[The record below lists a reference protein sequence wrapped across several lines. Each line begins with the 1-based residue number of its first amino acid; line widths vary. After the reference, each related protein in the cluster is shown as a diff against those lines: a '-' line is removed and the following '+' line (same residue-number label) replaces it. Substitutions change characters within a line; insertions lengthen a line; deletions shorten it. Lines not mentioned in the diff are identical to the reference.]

1 MVSWQSVDD
10 FRVMEY
16 EAENAM
22 VVKPSGLNEFRAFC
36 STPIALR
43 WFDLR
48 QKRARASSEPTISWR
63 AGHSRTTQFT
73 VQSVTQA
80 GNEEEPG
87 E

>member
-1 MVSWQSVDD
+1 
-10 FRVMEY
+10 
-16 EAENAM
+16 
-22 VVKPSGLNEFRAFC
+22 
-36 STPIALR
+36 
-43 WFDLR
+43 LR

-63 AGHSRTTQFT
+63 VGHSRTTQFT